1 MSIIA
6 NRLEP
11 IELETKNKKVLI
23 ITYYWPPSGGAGVQ
37 RWLKFSKYLP
47 EFGWDPVI
55 FTPENPDF
63 DLKDASLLDDVSEK
77 VEVLKFPIWEPYK
90 IFKLLSGKKKL
101 NQGQI
106 LEGSKVSPMKKIAV
120 WLRGNLFVP
129 DPKRFWI
136 KPSVDY
142 ISSILEANH
151 IKTIITTGPPHSVH
165 LIGKGLKMKNP
176 DLTWVADFRDPWTEW
191 TILKRMYISKPIWN
205 VHRRMEQEVL
215 KMADVTLATGTMA
228 AEEFR
233 NLGARKTAFITNGF
247 DANDYPIK
255 APESHSELFRLTYV
269 GMLSKERNPSQLW
282 YALED
287 LCRREDFAQKFRLNV
302 TGIISPLVKE
312 EIESLPH
319 LKNAVYFNDSVSHK
333 EVFEL
338 YAQSDLL
345 LLLQSNEKGS
355 FSQLPGKLFEY
366 LGARKCILALGFVG
380 SDVDKI
386 LKETNAGELFTYTD
400 RDGIQ
405 SFIDQAISQ
414 KQALSNIDVSRFER
428 KALTEKL
435 ASLLDSL

>member
-11 IELETKNKKVLI
+11 IELETKNRKVLI

-47 EFGWDPVI
+47 EFGWDPII

-63 DLKDASLLDDVSEK
+63 DLKDESLLEDVNPK

-106 LEGSKVSPMKKIAV
+106 LEGAKMSPIKKMAV

-136 KPSVDY
+136 KPSVAY
-142 ISSILEANH
+142 ILSILEAND

-165 LIGKGLKMKNP
+165 LIGRGLKLKNP
-176 DLTWVADFRDPWTEW
+176 ALNWIADFRDPWTEW
-191 TILKRMYISKPIWN
+191 TILKRMYISKSIWK

-215 KMADVTLATGTMA
+215 KMADITLATGAIA
-228 AEEFR
+228 AEEFK
-233 NLGARKTAFITNGF
+233 NLGARKTAHITNGF
-247 DANDYPIK
+247 DANDYPSLSEK
-255 APESHSELFRLTYV
+255 TSSELFRLTYV
-269 GMLSKERNPSQLW
+269 GMLSKERNPSYLW
-282 YALED
+282 QALDELCQNED
-287 LCRREDFAQKFRLNV
+287 VAQRFSLNI
-302 TGIISPLVKE
+302 TGIISPLVRKE
-312 EIESLPH
+312 IASLPD
-319 LKNAVYFNDSVSHK
+319 LNNVVSFSDSVNHK
-333 EVFEL
+333 EVFNL

-366 LGARKCILALGFVG
+366 LGAQKRILALGFPD

-386 LKETNAGELFTYTD
+386 LKDTNAGALYAYDD
-400 RDGIQ
+400 RQGIQ
-405 SFIDQAISQ
+405 SFLRQCITDKETFES
-414 KQALSNIDVSRFER
+414 IDVSQYKR
-428 KALTEKL
+428 KALTEQL
-435 ASLLDSL
+435 AGLLDSL